1 MNELKDL
8 IIRNRKPLIAAALVV
23 LAVCWFL
30 GSSFLSLI
38 HNKMEYNRLSK
49 ETVELDKQHEELQK
63 RLALLKKQDASY
75 LERVARVKYNMSK
88 NGETEFRFDT
98 GK

>member
-8 IIRNRKPLIAAALVV
+8 IIRNRKPLLAAALVV
-23 LAVCWFL
+23 VAVCWFL

-38 HNKMEYNRLSK
+38 HNKIEFKHLSK
-49 ETVELDKQHEELQK
+49 LTVELDQQHEELQK
-63 RLALLKKQDASY
+63 RLALLKKQDPAY
-75 LERVARVKYNMSK
+75 MERIARVKYHMSK